1 MHSRISSF
9 IKLAAAMA
17 VVVIGAGS
25 TVAAQAAV
33 QTSLVYAD
41 GKTYTMNAVTA
52 RTADSPGLEKAPP
65 LWLMV
70 FVPNAIPAGYTPQ
83 CDPCDHPNNP
93 NLPAG
98 GNFHDHLLTSAPG
111 MGNNGTA
118 GEYRGPWMVTITVF
132 NPAFTHANASFQ
144 PITSDGQLA
153 AVEEESATALRLH
166 LVPELLPINPNGPNI
181 FERSTGTIL
190 ICPIVGR

>member
-1 MHSRISSF
+1 MHRITSYVR
-9 IKLAAAMA
+9 LAAALA
-17 VVVIGAGS
+17 VVVLGAGN

-33 QTSLVYAD
+33 GTSLVYAD
-41 GKTYTMNAVTA
+41 GKTYTMVTA
-52 RTADSPGLEKAPP
+52 TSRPASSPGLETAPP
-65 LWLMV
+65 LWVQV
-70 FVPNAIPAGYTPQ
+70 FVPSAIPPGYTPQ

-98 GNFHDHLLTSAPG
+98 GDFHDHLLPSAPG

-118 GEYRGPWMVTITVF
+118 GEYRGPWMITITVF
-132 NPAFTHANASFQ
+132 NPAFTHGNTGFQ

-153 AVEEESATALRLH
+153 SVEAASAAALRSGG
-166 LVPELLPINPNGPNI
+166 VPELLPINPSGSNI

-190 ICPIVGR
+190 VCPIVGQ